1 MFVLKECG
9 FLCEQQQEDERS
21 DAEEQAAT
29 NVGSFELVDGMQVLD
44 SAASSLSL
52 EDIPLPS
59 SVSALLATVHGFH
72 VDRQKIRHDLQSIVE
87 GFI

>member
-1 MFVLKECG
+1 VFVLKECG

-21 DAEEQAAT
+21 DAEEQATT

-44 SAASSLSL
+44 STASSLSF

-59 SVSALLATVHGFH
+59 PVSSSLATVHGFH
-72 VDRQKIRHDLQSIVE
+72 IDTQKIRHDLQSIVE
-87 GFI
+87 EFI

>member
-1 MFVLKECG
+1 VFVLKECG

-21 DAEEQAAT
+21 DAEEQATT

-44 SAASSLSL
+44 STASSLSF

-59 SVSALLATVHGFH
+59 PVSSSLATVHGFYI
-72 VDRQKIRHDLQSIVE
+72 DTQKIRHDLQSIVE
-87 GFI
+87 EFI